1 MSATREAAIVKPLT
15 ECRLYAFVDGAYL
28 HDRNPADLAR
38 QLCDGGAALTQLRAK
53 DWPLDQ
59 IRETAEAL
67 LPITQAAGVRLVI
80 NDHRQLAREVGAD
93 FCHLG
98 QEDFFEN
105 EFPPQ
110 PSTLNPQLGLS
121 THAPDQA
128 ERAMG
133 TNAAYLAIGP
143 VFATPT
149 KPGRPGVTLDYV
161 CWAAVNVDRPW
172 FAIGGITLENIDSV
186 LEAGARRI
194 CVVSAILNAPDIPH
208 ACQQFHKHLA
218 SVPLQKS

>member
-1 MSATREAAIVKPLT
+1 MKPLAD
-15 ECRLYAFVDGAYL
+15 CRLYAFVDSAYL
-28 HDRNPADLAR
+28 HNRTPADLTQ
-38 QLCDGGAALTQLRAK
+38 QLCDGGADLIQLRAK
-53 DWPLDQ
+53 DWPEEK
-59 IRETAEAL
+59 IRQTAEAII
-67 LPITQAAGVRLVI
+67 PITRAAGVRLVI
-80 NDHRQLAREVGAD
+80 NDHWQLANDLGAEI
-93 FCHLG
+93 CHLG

-105 EFPPQ
+105 EAPHQ
-110 PSTLNPQLGLS
+110 PSILNPQPALGLS

-128 ERAMG
+128 IRAME

-161 CWAAVNVDRPW
+161 RWAAANVDRPW

-194 CVVSAILNAPDIPH
+194 CVVSAILNAPAVAH
-208 ACQQFHKHLA
+208 ACQQFHKRLA